1 MSKIVGM
8 RVDKPRAGAPE
19 FVKGRV
25 GINVAQFGQWMMQ
38 NADDRGWVNLDLL
51 LSKEGDLYMKHNEFK
66 PGTALRSDDP
76 KNAPS
81 HDAWTGEPTKSYP
94 RAKADAPD
102 DMNDDS
108 IPF

>member
-8 RVDKPRAGAPE
+8 RVDKPRVGAPE

-25 GINVAQFGQWMMQ
+25 GINVSMFGQWLRD

-51 LSKEGDLYMKHNEFK
+51 LSQAGDLYLKHNEFK
-66 PGTALRSDDP
+66 QKERLS
-76 KNAPS
+76 
-81 HDAWTGEPTKSYP
+81 EPQIQNVDHGKFSTQTKTDQP
-94 RAKADAPD
+94 PD
-102 DMNDDS
+102 DE

>member
-1 MSKIVGM
+1 MSKMVGM
-8 RVDKPRAGAPE
+8 RVYKPRVGAPE

-66 PGTALRSDDP
+66 PMERLSEPQIQNVDHGKFSTQTKTDQPLDD
-76 KNAPS
+76 K
-81 HDAWTGEPTKSYP
+81 
-94 RAKADAPD
+94 
-102 DMNDDS
+102 